1 MIAALTLHPEMPS
14 LAECL
19 DRKFHYD
26 AANDRC
32 TNDERNENE
41 SYSKIFRFNRGDSV
55 NSGRRRQHLL
65 THIIHFE
72 QISLNAV
79 TNSSDP

>member
-1 MIAALTLHPEMPS
+1 MTVALTLHSEMPS

-32 TNDERNENE
+32 TNDERKENG
-41 SYSKIFRFNRGDSV
+41 SYGKIFRFDRGDSV
-55 NSGRRRQHLL
+55 NSGRRR
-65 THIIHFE
+65 
-72 QISLNAV
+72 
-79 TNSSDP
+79 